1 MELQKEQQ
9 LILDTT
15 NKDII
20 VSAGAGS
27 GKTFVMIEKIL
38 KQIITQHTPVTKLLV
53 VTFTNAAASEMR
65 QRLEKRLREYLATL
79 ETDSQEYLY
88 VLQQISLLPQSNIS
102 TLHKFC
108 QNIIAKYF
116 YVLDIDTSFSI
127 LEEADTAILYN
138 RACDDILRDAERAE
152 EPGIVDLLYI
162 YDNKRNN
169 KKLRDM
175 ILRVYSYIKN
185 LADVPT
191 FYSKIMQSYD
201 TNLDNNVFC
210 QIIKDHITSRC
221 QYYYSVFEEIVIS
234 SQMCGCEKIVAGA
247 QQCKKVAELIKSSK
261 TFCDILKILFS
272 NLSSLDDVP
281 SVAKEFEDIKTTF
294 QEAKSAFS
302 DELKDFR
309 EKYCITKDQKVLQE
323 DLQSNKQVMQG
334 IFTLVDR
341 FSKRYDELK
350 AQRNAVDFSDLEHFC
365 MQILS
370 HDDIANEIKSSF
382 DAVFVDEYQDINDI
396 QEHII
401 SRVQT
406 QGNLFLV
413 GDVKQSIYGFRN
425 TTPQIFLDKT
435 NSYQKDEE
443 HKSAIFLNCNFRSD
457 QRVLDFVNLVFSRL
471 MTTDSAGVDYLNT
484 SLMAS
489 NREYLVDG
497 GLACVEIDIVNTHKE
512 DKEKKA
518 KPTKVYSVKEAQM
531 EAVEDKDSPKSEADI
546 IADKIFTLIN
556 NQKQIFDAKLGK
568 DGGLRDIKFGD
579 VSILC
584 RNRSSY
590 VQTLLARLRERGVP
604 VEDFGEDDIFETYEV
619 QLLYNYLRLVNNYQD
634 DVALAVVLSSPVF
647 NLSEKELYA
656 IRQSAP
662 DQKYYYEC
670 LPYVKDDNLLKKL
683 NKLYDMLKVS
693 RQILINGTIYDCLNQ
708 FVQQTNLEA
717 IISLLPQGEHR
728 VYNMTLFINHFINRS
743 YNTNLCLFIEFV
755 QSNGDTLSIP
765 KEDAGSGDIVHVTTM
780 HHSKGL
786 EYPIVFLV
794 GLGEKFVKTNLQDE
808 IVFFDQLGVGLY
820 CYDYA
825 ARVKRKTLSRCGIK
839 LKLQERALA
848 ENLRLLYVAMT
859 RAKNHLYLIGSL
871 DVEKFVPSLNTYDLV
886 LTNNF
891 LSLVLSAL
899 HEISCNLHTGLESK
913 VSAVDVRN
921 GNKKEMYNINVYPQ
935 AQHTFNNSELLTKP
949 IKLSDYVPE
958 FEQLMQDF
966 AKFEYKYK
974 QSTTIGLKNSVTS
987 LNQQEIDNITNVH
1000 ESTVQFGLTEQKDFD
1015 TSAALGTAYHHAM
1028 QFVDFNLDSP
1038 QEIYEYLSDKIDV
1051 NELKQLDCG
1060 KILSCVRNLRP
1071 LINGA
1076 DHVLREQKFMMY
1088 VPHKVLTN
1096 SLITDKILV
1105 QGVVDLIMIKGDNA
1119 TIVDYKLTN
1128 IQNAS
1133 KLKQKYDMQLRCY
1146 AFAIEKALNKK
1157 VDKKILYSFLQEKP
1171 IIV

>member
-138 RACDDILRDAERAE
+138 RACDDILREAERAE

-185 LADVPT
+185 LADVQT

-210 QIIKDHITSRC
+210 KIIKEHIASRC
-221 QYYYSVFEEIVIS
+221 KYYVNVFEEIEIA
-234 SQMCGCEKIVAGA
+234 SQQAGCAQLAQGATECKNVATILSA
-247 QQCKKVAELIKSSK
+247 AK
-261 TFCDILKILFS
+261 TFDEMLKILFGPM
-272 NLSSLDDVP
+272 SSLSDVP
-281 SVAKEFEDIKTTF
+281 SVKKEYEALKSEF
-294 QEAKSAFS
+294 QETKKAFS
-302 DELKDFR
+302 KELSDFR

-334 IFTLVDR
+334 IFTLVER
-341 FSKRYDELK
+341 FEKRYDELK
-350 AQRNAVDFSDLEHFC
+350 AQRNAVDFSDLEHLC

-370 HDDIANEIKSSF
+370 HEDIANEIKSSF

-401 SRVQT
+401 SCVQT
-406 QGNLFLV
+406 EGNLFLV

-435 NSYQKDEE
+435 NDYQKDKD

-471 MTTDSAGVDYLNT
+471 MTTKSAGVDYLNT

-489 NREYLVDG
+489 DKQFLVEN
-497 GLACVEIDIVNTHKE
+497 GLPCVEIDIINTHKE
-512 DKEKKA
+512 DKDQKI
-518 KPTKVYSVKEAQM
+518 KPTKVYSVKEAEM
-531 EAVEDKDSPKSEADI
+531 EVVEDKDSPKSEADI
-546 IADKIFTLIN
+546 IADKIFALLN

-568 DGGLRDIKFGD
+568 DGGLRDINFGD
-579 VSILC
+579 ISILC
-584 RNRSSY
+584 RNRSSF

-604 VEDFGEDDIFETYEV
+604 VEDFGEDDIFDTYEV
-619 QLLYNYLRLVNNYQD
+619 QLLYNYLRLINNYQD
-634 DVALAVVLSSPVF
+634 DVALVVVLSSPVF

-656 IRQSAP
+656 IRQSAA
-662 DQKYYYEC
+662 DKKYYYEC
-670 LPYVKDDNLLKKL
+670 LPYVKDAKLLNKL
-683 NKLYDMLKVS
+683 NKLYDMLDVS
-693 RQILINGTIYDCLNQ
+693 RQILINGTVYDCLNH

-743 YNTNLCLFIEFV
+743 YNTNLCQFIEFV

-765 KEDAGSGDIVHVTTM
+765 KEDVTSGDIVHVTTM

-808 IVFFDQLGVGLY
+808 IVFYDQLGIGLY

-825 ARVKRKTLSRCGIK
+825 TRIKRKTLSRSGIK

-859 RAKNHLYLIGSL
+859 RAKNHLYLIGSI
-871 DVEKFVPSLNTYDLV
+871 DAEKFVPSLNTYDLI
-886 LTNNF
+886 LANNF

-899 HEISCNLHTGLESK
+899 HEVSGNLHIGLKSV

-935 AQHTFNNSELLTKP
+935 AQHIFNNSELLTKP
-949 IKLSDYVPE
+949 IKLGDYVPN

-966 AKFEYKYK
+966 AKFEYKYQ

-987 LNQQEIDNITNVH
+987 LNEQEADNITNVH
-1000 ESTVQFGLTEQKDFD
+1000 EETVQFGLTEQKDFA
-1015 TSAALGTAYHHAM
+1015 TSATLGTAYHHAM
-1028 QFVDFNLDSP
+1028 QFIDFNLDSP

-1060 KILSCVRNLRP
+1060 KILSCLRNLRP

-1076 DHVLREQKFMMY
+1076 DRVLREQKFMMY
-1088 VPHKVLTN
+1088 VPHNVLTN
-1096 SLITDKILV
+1096 SMITDKILV
-1105 QGVVDLIMIKGDNA
+1105 QGVVDLIVIKGDSA
-1119 TIVDYKLTN
+1119 TVVDYKLTN
-1128 IQNAS
+1128 IQNAV
-1133 KLKQKYDMQLRCY
+1133 KLKQKYAMQLHCY
-1146 AFAIEKALNKK
+1146 AFATAKALNKK